1 MNEID
6 FALALPSIVLDNRV
20 DYDTNTES
28 VTESSFSLVFWQGS
42 AGDSESMTL
51 IEIESNDIEDS
62 EYSHST
68 NILEIRLK
76 TDFGEVADNDQF
88 DGYNVLKFEFA
99 ADDHMPT
106 WVTGSTSGPA
116 LSGLLSDDII
126 LPDFVG
132 TAAPA
137 QHTAALIQVSCCINF
152 NRRETIKKGTKQQ
165 QRPAQQEES
174 QHRPLFSAEAVAEF
188 GLTNEGGAVPEQLA
202 LKHRSGKHTSH
213 SAKHKHQPSTA
224 TATDKKKDNKSGG
237 SSCKPG
243 KGSRKTSSSKWE
255 EARKRQKE
263 STEPDVKESTQ
274 PDIMAQKQALEDEV
288 MARKDRKSKLKKEQ
302 AAAAVAAEAEAA
314 AEAVA
319 TEAAAAAAAATAL
332 AVAPKAT
339 KTPINHTMQD
349 TGSRVK
355 RGGVNKDSSIRISKK
370 AVPNNKAHSRR
381 PARPSSPD
389 SPSSDSLFLGGPRIS
404 TAVLLDMNANPRDQ
418 DLVDE
423 SGAQAQEDP
432 KRLRMETKG
441 PGKSKVAKK
450 AVLPKPDTKGK
461 GKTKSLAQKATE
473 PRQSSRLSNALVTGR
488 MRQQQDED
496 QMTDELGQSQHQ
508 LKTSPML
515 ELAIVDHQNYIGDV
529 PVTVLEPASEVH
541 MNLSQRIDACSDKT
555 PSATDHEDDHVAV
568 DYSDMAHEED
578 DHGSD
583 DMFDAKRQ
591 QKKVKLSKKD
601 PHQVMKDLEANLINN
616 DNDDMAPNNVLRKV
630 GGGLDDSLFMI
641 GKAVGDTHTQ
651 NIYQM
656 PSHSQG
662 QFGLFHDVGSTNDV
676 SGQYQIL
683 TTAISNITGSNDK
696 QTDIE
701 RCRKNNSAHAKMTS
715 ALQFSSNPE
724 LERQEQA
731 VSKTTSDNAKLKAK
745 ISLIELSLKTKLSK
759 GNSDLLKTHEKFEGL
774 ADKANRISEGLSLT
788 RNDLAADLGEGNLK
802 VTARAGEVMSAQLNK
817 IQSNT
822 SKGSKLAQHRTVCCV
837 VLHSHSHS
845 GTAFLTFTEKQLLDS
860 LQHFMS
866 EM

>member
-137 QHTAALIQVSCCINF
+137 QQTAALIQVSCCINF

-332 AVAPKAT
+332 AVAPKVT

-370 AVPNNKAHSRR
+370 AVPNNKA
-381 PARPSSPD
+381 
-389 SPSSDSLFLGGPRIS
+389 G
-404 TAVLLDMNANPRDQ
+404 
-418 DLVDE
+418 
-423 SGAQAQEDP
+423 
-432 KRLRMETKG
+432 METKC

-488 MRQQQDED
+488 MRQQQDEEK
-496 QMTDELGQSQHQ
+496 MTDELGQSQHQ

-591 QKKVKLSKKD
+591 QKRLSF
-601 PHQVMKDLEANLINN
+601 
-616 DNDDMAPNNVLRKV
+616 LRK
-630 GGGLDDSLFMI
+630 I
-641 GKAVGDTHTQ
+641 HT
-651 NIYQM
+651 
-656 PSHSQG
+656 
-662 QFGLFHDVGSTNDV
+662 
-676 SGQYQIL
+676 
-683 TTAISNITGSNDK
+683 
-696 QTDIE
+696 
-701 RCRKNNSAHAKMTS
+701 R
-715 ALQFSSNPE
+715 
-724 LERQEQA
+724 
-731 VSKTTSDNAKLKAK
+731 
-745 ISLIELSLKTKLSK
+745 
-759 GNSDLLKTHEKFEGL
+759 
-774 ADKANRISEGLSLT
+774 
-788 RNDLAADLGEGNLK
+788 
-802 VTARAGEVMSAQLNK
+802 
-817 IQSNT
+817 
-822 SKGSKLAQHRTVCCV
+822 
-837 VLHSHSHS
+837 
-845 GTAFLTFTEKQLLDS
+845 
-860 LQHFMS
+860 
-866 EM
+866 